1 MRKRGRPRQ
10 SLPQQQSLKPQG
22 ASEGPPRTPTS
33 HFDAHAG
40 KDSYAVEVVLA
51 GIFRLGVPHCQIR
64 WEGLPSGSDTLE
76 PISHLQDPASQA
88 VIHAYLKSRS
98 CDDEDGASTDAAEE
112 SASAAVPLSL
122 SSLSKSSASFGEGVS
137 LSGAPITVD
146 ADEDGR
152 IEVKHA
158 RVSSVWSHF
167 GPKYLTSKGVKVSRY
182 NYCRTILSACNT
194 TNLRNHLLR
203 LHGSQLVKTAV
214 ADHRV
219 CHFLNFA
226 NLVHGFCVQ
235 FTFSLFD
242 DPCHYMLYPRPRI
255 RVVRS
260 SPHIEKI
267 ARCFSI

>member
-10 SLPQQQSLKPQG
+10 TLPQQQSLKPQG
-22 ASEGPPRTPTS
+22 ASEGPMRTPTS

-40 KDSYAVEVVLA
+40 KDYVVGVVLA
-51 GIFRLGVPHCQIR
+51 EVFRLGVPHYQIR

-76 PISHLQDPASQA
+76 LASHLQDPASQA

-98 CDDEDGASTDAAEE
+98 CDDDDGASRDAAEE
-112 SASAAVPLSL
+112 SASVAVPLSL
-122 SSLSKSSASFGEGVS
+122 TSMSKSSASFGEGVS

-158 RVSSVWSHF
+158 RVSIVWLHF
-167 GPKYLTSKGVKVSRY
+167 GQKYLTSKGIQVSKC
-182 NYCRTILSACNT
+182 NYCHTTLSACNT

-214 ADHRV
+214 ADHKV
-219 CHFLNFA
+219 CYFLNFA
-226 NLVHGFCVQ
+226 NFFRALALDI
-235 FTFSLFD
+235 SL
-242 DPCHYMLYPRPRI
+242 
-255 RVVRS
+255 
-260 SPHIEKI
+260 
-267 ARCFSI
+267 